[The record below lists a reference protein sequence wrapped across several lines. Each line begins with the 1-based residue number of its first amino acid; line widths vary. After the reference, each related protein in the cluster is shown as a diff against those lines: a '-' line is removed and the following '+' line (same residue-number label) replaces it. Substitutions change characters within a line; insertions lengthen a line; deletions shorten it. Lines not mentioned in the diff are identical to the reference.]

1 MESKGSSETNPPD
14 RTIEPAPGSQT
25 GPRAGDSCCEPG
37 CSCGASSVGKGVRI
51 VISLI
56 ALLLVAGIVLYKV
69 SAAKTAV
76 AVNPSIASGPASSMI
91 ATASDASPAAN
102 EPSPASP
109 SSKTPLASSGRIGE
123 SLDSL
128 KDLDTTAPIRDVIF
142 VYIPGRRNETIP
154 DQTIDAVHSAKRVFE
169 KNRLTLGLYTLR
181 FESLDYPGLS
191 QVTTTPAV
199 LVRTKGR
206 KTAFVSEGITES
218 KLLQAFTTLSRGGGC
233 CPPAK

>member
-1 MESKGSSETNPPD
+1 MESKGSSGTKRPEQ
-14 RTIEPAPGSQT
+14 TIQPAPGSQA
-25 GPRAGDSCCEPG
+25 GPRTGDSCCEPG
-37 CSCGASSVGKGVRI
+37 CSCGTSSAGKGVRI

-56 ALLLVAGIVLYKV
+56 ALLLVAGIVVYKV
-69 SAAKTAV
+69 SAARTAV
-76 AVNPSIASGPASSMI
+76 AVNPGIASIPVSSAI
-91 ATASDASPAAN
+91 ATVSNASAAVN
-102 EPSPASP
+102 ERSPASP
-109 SSKTPLASSGRIGE
+109 SSRTPLASSGRIGE

-128 KDLDTTAPIRDVIF
+128 KDLDRTAPIRDVIL

-154 DQTIDAVHSAKRVFE
+154 DQTIDAVLSAKRAFE

-206 KTAFVSEGITES
+206 KTAFVSEGITEA
-218 KLLQAFTTLSRGGGC
+218 KLLQAFTTLSRGSC
-233 CPPAK
+233 CP